1 MTTIATYVLLGTLV
15 TISSI
20 GARAV
25 RASLMALMYPRLSTN
40 GIVGTNIA
48 YTVPLIMIAIAIATI
63 GHWWSGSINCNAA
76 SHATWRSSPIA
87 LP

>member
-1 MTTIATYVLLGTLV
+1 MLLGTLV

-25 RASLMALMYPRLSTN
+25 GASLMALMYPRLSTN

-48 YTVPLIMIAIAIATI
+48 YTVPLIMIAIAII